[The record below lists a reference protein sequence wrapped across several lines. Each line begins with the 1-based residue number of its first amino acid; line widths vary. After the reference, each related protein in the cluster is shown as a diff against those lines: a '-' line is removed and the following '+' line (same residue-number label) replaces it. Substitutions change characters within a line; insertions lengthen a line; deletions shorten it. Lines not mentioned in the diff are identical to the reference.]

1 MKYAIIFDVD
11 GTLLNTETI
20 YMRAWVEA
28 AALHGFTMPDEALR
42 KTRAVNAKKAEE
54 VFRSYCGPDFSYETV
69 RVDRVRI
76 AEEWIESCPRDT
88 LLMPFAEETL
98 RWAKEQGYAV
108 AAASSTGYEKTVE
121 HLRHAKL
128 LSYFDAIVGGDM
140 VEKGK
145 PAPDIF
151 LKAAG
156 LAGAQPQNCVVVG
169 DTPADVFAAHAAGIR
184 MILVPDQVKP
194 NEETTPLCYKILS
207 DLSFLPGADI
217 F

>member
-20 YMRAWVEA
+20 YMRAWKEA
-28 AALHGFTMPDEALR
+28 SKLHGFTMPDEALR
-42 KTRAVNAKKAEE
+42 KTRAVNAKKAAE
-54 VFRSYCGPDFSYETV
+54 VFRSYCGPEFSYETV

-76 AEEWIESCPRDT
+76 AEELIGSCPRDV

-98 RWAKEQGYAV
+98 RWAKDQNLAV

-121 HLRHAKL
+121 HLQHAGL
-128 LSYFDAIVGGDM
+128 LSYFDVIVGGDM

-151 LKAAG
+151 LKAAN
-156 LAGAQPQNCVVVG
+156 LAGASPENCVVVG

-184 MILVPDQVKP
+184 MILVPDQVKA
-194 NEETTPLCYKILS
+194 NEETTPLCHKILP
-207 DLSFLPGADI
+207 DLSFLPSADI